1 MKNLKSLII
10 FEQKENQMSL
20 KITEEIQES
29 QTEQANTAEKKE
41 IWTIEYLC
49 DRFSLMNKF
58 VEDAIVDIAKTI
70 ALELHQ
76 QNIYIAVYQ
85 DVITKCHSLQEECA
99 FYTWLDEDK
108 LYKYFENR
116 VVEALKNNNYYN
128 VIYHHTH
135 ESRQAQELDN
145 TAAYQEFAENLKSR
159 QSLTDAQPRLLVG
172 SFFQQFSRKF
182 SKK

>member
-1 MKNLKSLII
+1 
-10 FEQKENQMSL
+10 MSL
-20 KITEEIQES
+20 KITEEIKES

-49 DRFSLMNKF
+49 SRFSLMNKF

-76 QNIYIAVYQ
+76 QNIYIAVYK
-85 DVITKCHSLQEECA
+85 DVITKCHSLQEESSR
-99 FYTWLDEDK
+99 FNVWLDDDK
-108 LYKYFENR
+108 LYKYFESC
-116 VVEALKNNNYYN
+116 VVEELKNNNYYN

-159 QSLTDAQPRLLVG
+159 
-172 SFFQQFSRKF
+172 
-182 SKK
+182 

>member
-1 MKNLKSLII
+1 
-10 FEQKENQMSL
+10 MSL
-20 KITEEIQES
+20 KITEEIKES

-49 DRFSLMNKF
+49 DRFSKMNKF

-76 QNIYIAVYQ
+76 KSIYIAVYQ

-99 FYTWLDEDK
+99 FFSWLDEDT

-116 VVEALKNNNYYN
+116 VIEELKINSFYN
-128 VIYHHTH
+128 VIYYHTH
-135 ESRQAQELDN
+135 ESRPLPE
-145 TAAYQEFAENLKSR
+145 YIS
-159 QSLTDAQPRLLVG
+159 
-172 SFFQQFSRKF
+172 SFSTQD
-182 SKK
+182 